1 MDASSVT
8 QEQVNIVVNEFGK
21 IHIDSAKETFGTIT
35 KSNNRKKKRNTKIQ
49 KPWFD
54 LDCKFE
60 RQYYRKMKRKHKF
73 RNSDNSR
80 KELKEAEKKY
90 KKQMDTSIRKYRQ
103 KMKKELKTLRSKN
116 PKEYWK
122 ILNEGQKKKQ
132 PNISI
137 DVLYEFFKNLNGAP
151 DHDDVELSVLS
162 ESLQENLDFDNL
174 NIHLN
179 DSITRDEILTCIK
192 KLKNDK
198 VSGDD
203 MIRNEFIKSTPD
215 MFLALYVDLFNLIF
229 NSGKIPNTWLA
240 GNIVPFYKNKG
251 AKTDPKNFRPITIL
265 SCFGKL
271 FTSVLN
277 NRLNTFSDEFLL
289 LNENQTGF
297 RKKYS
302 TLDNTFVIY
311 GLFEL
316 LKLKKK
322 KLFCAFIDFEKAFD
336 NVWRDGL
343 WYKLLMCNI
352 KGKMYNVILNLYNNI
367 KSRIVCNDSVSNV
380 FPCLNGDR
388 QGEYLSPFLFA
399 LYLNDLDT
407 FLTSKNAMYD
417 ILNKGRVHNLSVSCH
432 LDLFD
437 KIIIPML
444 TYGSEIW
451 GYENIDILEKVH
463 VQFCKLLLNLKT
475 STPNFMLYGELGR
488 YPLNITVKLNIL
500 SFWSKLIDGKQSKLS
515 SLIYRLLYFKTHGN
529 NTFSWINF
537 VKSILDDCGY

>member
-1 MDASSVT
+1 
-8 QEQVNIVVNEFGK
+8 
-21 IHIDSAKETFGTIT
+21 
-35 KSNNRKKKRNTKIQ
+35 
-49 KPWFD
+49 
-54 LDCKFE
+54 
-60 RQYYRKMKRKHKF
+60 
-73 RNSDNSR
+73 
-80 KELKEAEKKY
+80 
-90 KKQMDTSIRKYRQ
+90 
-103 KMKKELKTLRSKN
+103 MKKELKTLRSKN

-122 ILNEGQKKKQ
+122 ILNKGQKKKQ
-132 PNISI
+132 PDISI

-174 NIHLN
+174 NIHLS

-198 VSGDD
+198 ASGDD
-203 MIRNEFIKSTPD
+203 MIRNEFITSTPD

-336 NVWRDGL
+336 TVWRDGL

-352 KGKMYNVILNLYNNI
+352 KDKLYNVILNLYNII
-367 KSRIVCNDSVSNV
+367 KSRIVYNDSVSNV
-380 FPCLNGDR
+380 FPCLNGVR
-388 QGEYLSPFLFA
+388 QGENLHPFLFA

-407 FLTSKNAMYD
+407 FLTS
-417 ILNKGRVHNLSVSCH
+417 
-432 LDLFD
+432 
-437 KIIIPML
+437 
-444 TYGSEIW
+444 
-451 GYENIDILEKVH
+451 
-463 VQFCKLLLNLKT
+463 
-475 STPNFMLYGELGR
+475 
-488 YPLNITVKLNIL
+488 
-500 SFWSKLIDGKQSKLS
+500 
-515 SLIYRLLYFKTHGN
+515 
-529 NTFSWINF
+529 
-537 VKSILDDCGY
+537 